1 MNKKEIIEHNEEL
14 FTIVDIWE
22 NNGMIAVRVNFPNCP
37 YGDKIMIFECVTE
50 EEIRSM
56 SRINPHFE
64 KEGIT
69 PIARFNPNFGGWQMA
84 LDYVDRV
91 YN

>member
-1 MNKKEIIEHNEEL
+1 MNKKEIIEHNEET
-14 FTIVDIWE
+14 FTIADVCV

-37 YGDKIMIFECVTE
+37 YGDKIMVFKDITE
-50 EEIRSM
+50 EQIRSM

-69 PIARFNPNFGGWQMA
+69 PIARFNPHFGGWNMA
-84 LDYVDRV
+84 VNMV
-91 YN
+91 ECI